1 VGGRGRRTFEDV
13 MIQPVNPDHPAD
25 ARARETDPW
34 PYAVALAVM
43 GPLALAFV
51 VAVLIAVAG

>member
-1 VGGRGRRTFEDV
+1 
-13 MIQPVNPDHPAD
+13 MLNPVNPDPPAD
-25 ARARETDPW
+25 ARAREADPW

-51 VAVLIAVAG
+51 VAALIAVAG

>member
-1 VGGRGRRTFEDV
+1 
-13 MIQPVNPDHPAD
+13 MIHPLNPDPPAD

-51 VAVLIAVAG
+51 IAALIAVVG